1 MAGYNAMQDGS
12 YEIDETRNII
22 ACLKDAEVFIDIGA
36 NVGYY
41 TCIARSMDIKVLAV
55 EPLWHNLQYIYHNL
69 NINNWTDVEVY
80 PVGK

>member
-41 TCIARSMDIKVLAV
+41 SSKER
-55 EPLWHNLQYIYHNL
+55 
-69 NINNWTDVEVY
+69 
-80 PVGK
+80 